1 MPLSTPGPQADRG
14 PTAGRNRSHQGSA
27 SGIIG
32 SIGEQ
37 LEMLTVQRLC
47 GVFCYAFA
55 ALWLRLSFAL
65 AASLLSLARQVDDDK
80 GGVRG
85 GAPAPGGRKFLGL
98 DYAFGSAFAASG
110 LCCLLRLWQRL
121 CYAFAASLLR
131 CWQRLC
137 GVFATLVGRFLRRV
151 GVFNYA
157 LAVLFRPTPS
167 F

>member
-14 PTAGRNRSHQGSA
+14 KTAGYRRYHGA
-27 SGIIG
+27 G
-32 SIGEQ
+32 Q
-37 LEMLTVQRLC
+37 LEMLPFQRLC

-65 AASLLSLARQVDDDK
+65 SASLLSLARQVDDDK
-80 GGVRG
+80 G
-85 GAPAPGGRKFLGL
+85 LG
-98 DYAFGSAFAASG
+98 YAFGSAFAASW

-131 CWQRLC
+131 CGQRLC